1 MLAFGDELRRLREK
15 KQAST
20 RDVGQAVGIPHSRYS
35 ELEKGIRIPTEGQ
48 IQRLEK
54 YYETEPG
61 ALAALMKKQWKDM
74 LQAAAA

>member
-1 MLAFGDELRRLREK
+1 MPAFGDELRRLREK

-61 ALAALMKKQWKDM
+61 TLGALMKKQWDNL